1 MGNSGYI
8 KLQRSLSVLRFG
20 NANKISCEGLVLGT
34 VCVTAFRTGIDKAM
48 HQDMYCYCH
57 KYKLC
62 PVARAV
68 FGKYK
73 GE

>member
-1 MGNSGYI
+1 MNKTANADTICPFYVSE
-8 KLQRSLSVLRFG
+8 
-20 NANKISCEGLVLGT
+20 NANKISCEGLVTDT
-34 VCVTAFRTGIDKAM
+34 VCVTTFRTLTDKAM

-62 PVARAV
+62 PVAQAV

>member
-1 MGNSGYI
+1 MNKTANADTVCPFYVSE
-8 KLQRSLSVLRFG
+8 

-34 VCVTAFRTGIDKAM
+34 VCVTAFRTNIDKAM

-62 PVARAV
+62 PVAKAV

>member
-1 MGNSGYI
+1 MNKTANAATVCPFYVSE
-8 KLQRSLSVLRFG
+8 

>member
-1 MGNSGYI
+1 MN
-8 KLQRSLSVLRFG
+8 KTA
-20 NANKISCEGLVLGT
+20 NADTICPFYVSENAKPRISCEGLVLGT

>member
-1 MGNSGYI
+1 MN
-8 KLQRSLSVLRFG
+8 KTA
-20 NANKISCEGLVLGT
+20 NAATVCPFYVSEKANNISCEGLVLGT